1 MDGSTIIWIIIL
13 WVYFL
18 PTLIAWKRR
27 HRQGN
32 AIFAL
37 NLFLGWCGVGWL
49 ASLVWALTNDRES
62 AGE

>member
-1 MDGSTIIWIIIL
+1 MESGTIIWIIIL
-13 WVYFL
+13 WLYFL

-37 NLFLGWCGVGWL
+37 NLFLGWCGAGWL
-49 ASLVWALTNDRES
+49 ASLVWALTNDREN
-62 AGE
+62 AD